1 MAYLGLAKGGG
12 RPARGSGGR
21 KSPSGVQGQSPDR
34 RYGGRSPPETERFF
48 EIDMN
53 FDGFGAKLNAKITDS
68 VPKNFLDPATGG
80 PSPKG
85 PPKYATE

>member
-1 MAYLGLAKGGG
+1 MKHSRPSGVFRIGQRGGAQPGGLGDG
-12 RPARGSGGR
+12 
-21 KSPSGVQGQSPDR
+21 PSGVQGQSPDR

-68 VPKNFLDPATGG
+68 VPKFL
-80 PSPKG
+80 
-85 PPKYATE
+85 

>member
-1 MAYLGLAKGGG
+1 
-12 RPARGSGGR
+12 
-21 KSPSGVQGQSPDR
+21 
-34 RYGGRSPPETERFF
+34 
-48 EIDMN
+48 MN

>member
-1 MAYLGLAKGGG
+1 MFKTKIGE
-12 RPARGSGGR
+12 S
-21 KSPSGVQGQSPDR
+21 
-34 RYGGRSPPETERFF
+34 ERFF